1 MGGGGTT
8 CPLCWRV
15 VYALDLGCDR
25 LGSTWDDGLM
35 DALWREVWGYEPEG
49 GRAERVIAAR
59 DRAAADG
66 QERRGGDRVVGDL
79 GEGVLQR
86 HQGTHRQVWSRLA
99 GVVAGEN
106 GRVGRRD
113 GRGSSF

>member
-8 CPLCWRV
+8 CPLCRRV
-15 VYALDLGCDR
+15 VYVLELGYDR
-25 LGSTWDDGLM
+25 LGSTWDDGLR
-35 DALWREVWGYEPEG
+35 DVFWREAWASEPED
-49 GRAERVIAAR
+49 GRAERVIAGR
-59 DRAAADG
+59 DRAAG
-66 QERRGGDRVVGDL
+66 GGRERWGGGWVAGYMR
-79 GEGVLQR
+79 EGVLQR